1 MTDRLITHDEARKE
15 NNLMMENHITLTKEK
30 YQFIA
35 KEMVKRRTTHYK
47 KIDDYITQQEKKD
60 ELLEMYKESYELLKE
75 VIVKTGSTRKEWA
88 RLKELEKQIEC
99 YQLQEKLLKVGK
111 EE

>member
-1 MTDRLITHDEARKE
+1 MITHEEARKE

-47 KIDDYITQQEKKD
+47 KIDDYITQQEQFSKDVDRYFELRSKANRFLMENED
-60 ELLEMYKESYELLKE
+60 ELREFWKLE
-75 VIVKTGSTRKEWA
+75 
-88 RLKELEKQIEC
+88 
-99 YQLQEKLLKVGK
+99 EKLSKVGK
-111 EE
+111 E